1 MYINYLSLSISKFA
15 NPILIADDMSIIIS
29 NTNPGEFK
37 NNINSVMTEITNWFQ
52 SILLTLN
59 CNKTHFIHFLTKKQ
73 NERKIQIIA
82 PNSIKINI
90 NSTKFLGFIIN
101 NTLSWTDHIAAVTS
115 KVNKACYAIRAIKR
129 FMSSDMLRTIYFSY
143 VRSVMSYGIILGVIH
158 VIVTAFLKFQKE

>member
-82 PNSIKINI
+82 PNSINTDILTLVSLYVMEVTCYIRKHHQFVELNSNI
-90 NSTKFLGFIIN
+90 HAH
-101 NTLSWTDHIAAVTS
+101 NT
-115 KVNKACYAIRAIKR
+115 
-129 FMSSDMLRTIYFSY
+129 
-143 VRSVMSYGIILGVIH
+143 
-158 VIVTAFLKFQKE
+158 